1 MVQAIKDRG
10 IVVCPTLAG
19 SAYSVH
25 RFLERPGLLTSD
37 PDLIANVPAAIRKRL
52 KIVLRVM
59 KIPGFTRVTLKQRNA
74 RRKWDLWYKWSV
86 RNTAKL
92 YQSGVKL
99 TFGTDVPFA
108 FGNFWHS
115 IMNEVRALSE
125 AGISNLDILRM
136 ATSEAA
142 EVIGIAETTGT
153 IEPGKHADL
162 VLLAGDP
169 LNDIEAIGRVT
180 TVIKQGR
187 VVYQAPPTG

>member
-1 MVQAIKDRG
+1 M
-10 IVVCPTLAG
+10 
-19 SAYSVH
+19 
-25 RFLERPGLLTSD
+25 
-37 PDLIANVPAAIRKRL
+37 N
-52 KIVLRVM
+52 
-59 KIPGFTRVTLKQRNA
+59 
-74 RRKWDLWYKWSV
+74 
-86 RNTAKL
+86 
-92 YQSGVKL
+92 
-99 TFGTDVPFA
+99 
-108 FGNFWHS
+108 S
-115 IMNEVRALSE
+115 IMNEVRALGE

-142 EVIGIAETTGT
+142 EAIGIAETTGT